1 MLSHW
6 PFFALLA
13 LLLAVFAVER
23 RRPDLVTRIE
33 ERVIALLL
41 AAMTLVSF
49 SQVVARYGFNS
60 GWTGAL
66 DLTRI
71 LFAWLILFGMGY
83 GLKTGLHLGVD
94 AVIRLLPRR
103 LFRLCALLGAAAT
116 FLYAAILLSA
126 DWLSLLGV
134 DARGGAVFYWQRFF
148 DTGLG
153 LENIRWPEWAQE
165 AFGLQDRVPRWIAY
179 LMLPVGLALLAY
191 RALEAAWHIAT
202 GRREL
207 AIATHEAE
215 ELVAENRMEG

>member
-1 MLSHW
+1 MLSYW

-13 LLLAVFAVER
+13 LLLVVFMTER
-23 RRPDLVTRIE
+23 RRPELVTRIE
-33 ERVIALLL
+33 ERIIALLL
-41 AAMTLVSF
+41 GGMTLVSF
-49 SQVVARYGFNS
+49 SQVVARYGFNN

-94 AVIRLLPRR
+94 AVIRLLPHK
-103 LFRLCALLGAAAT
+103 LFRLCALLGAMAT
-116 FLYAAILLSA
+116 FFYAAILLSA

-148 DTGLG
+148 DIGLG

-191 RALEAAWHIAT
+191 RALEATWHIAT

-207 AIATHEAE
+207 AIASHEAE
-215 ELVAENRMEG
+215 ELVAENRMKG